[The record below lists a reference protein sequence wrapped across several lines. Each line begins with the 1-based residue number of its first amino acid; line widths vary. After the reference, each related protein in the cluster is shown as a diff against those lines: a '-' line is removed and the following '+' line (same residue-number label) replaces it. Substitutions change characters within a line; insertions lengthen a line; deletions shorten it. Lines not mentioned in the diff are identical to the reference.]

1 MLLSTLL
8 TVPLIRPLLLVVALA
23 LATAAGTLQAAPP
36 RITSITCDSAD
47 EFAKPVQPSDG
58 ERVLFGYVGVPPRY
72 LSQFGRDVSGRW
84 RYGAKAGLLVHTGTQ
99 AVTIVVPQAWRRRVA
114 INWGDSGIAGV
125 PALRIPP
132 CRYALSNGVWNEFT
146 GGFWFNVRACVP
158 LVVRVGTRS
167 TTVRFGL
174 GKRC

>member
-1 MLLSTLL
+1 
-8 TVPLIRPLLLVVALA
+8 VPPIRLLLVAVALV
-23 LATAAGTLQAAPP
+23 LATGAGTLQAAPP
-36 RITSITCDSAD
+36 RITSITCDSAA
-47 EFAKPVQPSDG
+47 EFTKPVQPSDG

-72 LSQFGRDVSGRW
+72 LPQFGRDVSGRW
-84 RYGAKAGLLVHTGTQ
+84 RYGNKTGLLVHTGTKS
-99 AVTIVVPQAWRRRVA
+99 VTIIVPQAWRRRVA

-125 PALRIPP
+125 QALRIPS
-132 CRYALSNGVWNEFT
+132 CRYALSNGVWNVFT